1 MYPPH
6 THFLSGSP
14 MTSNESLWQPLG
26 SHAGIHGISNISD
39 IAAGLFTTDSKRAD
53 TELDQNVEAAFTLT

>member
-1 MYPPH
+1 
-6 THFLSGSP
+6 

>member
-1 MYPPH
+1 
-6 THFLSGSP
+6 
-14 MTSNESLWQPLG
+14 MTSNESLWQSLS

-39 IAAGLFTTDSKRAD
+39 IAARLFTTGSKRAG